1 MMFLGKILFLRR
13 KNISKFEL
21 CLGSALKNV
30 HFLSSNLPQ
39 ALVRHAS
46 PTRHNKL
53 PRRRQLQKRIQR
65 SCGSSCAPDFV
76 LTAMVGTVGNRHEL
90 RSGKSTMF
98 QWVHHRSL
106 TQLSKLPMAASS
118 RSVKKY
124 QRVFTKYTYI
134 YIYIVQYG
142 KAKHTPPPN
151 CLLIAP
157 ED

>member
-13 KNISKFEL
+13 KNINKFEL

-90 RSGKSTMF
+90 RTGNPTMF

-118 RSVKKY
+118 RSVKNY
-124 QRVFTKYTYI
+124 QRVFTKYI
-134 YIYIVQYG
+134 YI
-142 KAKHTPPPN
+142 
-151 CLLIAP
+151 
-157 ED
+157 

>member
-1 MMFLGKILFLRR
+1 MMILGNILLLSR
-13 KNISKFEL
+13 KNINKIKL
-21 CLGSALKNV
+21 CLGFALKNV

-65 SCGSSCAPDFV
+65 SCGPSCAPDFV
-76 LTAMVGTVGNRHEL
+76 LTAMGNGHEL
-90 RSGKSTMF
+90 RSAKSTMF
-98 QWVHHRSL
+98 QWVHHRSM
-106 TQLSKLPMAASS
+106 TKLSKLAMAASS
-118 RSVKKY
+118 KITKGYS
-124 QRVFTKYTYI
+124 VFTKI
-134 YIYIVQYG
+134 YRIQYG

-151 CLLIAP
+151 CLLIAR